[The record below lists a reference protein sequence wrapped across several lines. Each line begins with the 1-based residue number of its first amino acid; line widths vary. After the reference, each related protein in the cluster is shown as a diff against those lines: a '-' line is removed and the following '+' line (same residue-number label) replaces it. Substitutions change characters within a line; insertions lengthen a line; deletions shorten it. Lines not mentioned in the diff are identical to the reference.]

1 MKYLLLITLLF
12 PSVLLFAQSTD
23 STQVDSTAIYN
34 AMKQKEAQ
42 KNTQQAPK
50 KKNQT
55 PFIKK
60 IYTGGDFGM
69 SFGSATSL
77 RIAPLIGYKITNSFH
92 VGTKG
97 FYQYIKYRDLDDGQH
112 NWGGSFWARQYL
124 FNLIYLHLEPEWM
137 NYQIYNSS
145 AREHVWF
152 LWAGAGI
159 RKMTGKNT
167 WVTAHVLFDLLNNK
181 NSPYNRW
188 EPQYSVGV
196 GMGF

>member
-60 IYTGGDFGM
+60 IYKR
-69 SFGSATSL
+69 SL
-77 RIAPLIGYKITNSFH
+77 
-92 VGTKG
+92 
-97 FYQYIKYRDLDDGQH
+97 
-112 NWGGSFWARQYL
+112 
-124 FNLIYLHLEPEWM
+124 
-137 NYQIYNSS
+137 
-145 AREHVWF
+145 
-152 LWAGAGI
+152 
-159 RKMTGKNT
+159 
-167 WVTAHVLFDLLNNK
+167 
-181 NSPYNRW
+181 
-188 EPQYSVGV
+188 
-196 GMGF
+196 